1 MEITKRDNKAIITLS
16 HKEWITVG
24 ESGGWI
30 KKASYPD
37 ISEQARLTSEWLI
50 KLKEKI
56 EIAQN
61 DPDMKELL
69 KELPSSEMVDEL
81 ARECNSYADF
91 FKTDEYLN
99 PEEYD
104 ELLDENDDY
113 IDDEDMLHAIISW
126 MEDIDDQIQEL
137 GLDSLDSYIEN
148 RGEDTEQEL
157 ESEPHFSGIR
167 YLFEDLEDLEDSE
180 NLEDSEE
187 D

>member
-1 MEITKRDNKAIITLS
+1 MKITECNNKSIITLS
-16 HKEWITVG
+16 HKEWTIIG
-24 ESGGWI
+24 KSGGWI
-30 KKASYPD
+30 KKTSYPD

-69 KELPSSEMVDEL
+69 KELPSSETVDKL
-81 ARECNSYADF
+81 ARECSNYADF

-99 PEEYD
+99 PEKYD
-104 ELLDENDDY
+104 ELLDENDNY
-113 IDDEDMLHAIISW
+113 IDEEDMLHAIISW
-126 MEDIDDQIQEL
+126 MEDIDDKIQEL

-148 RGEDTEQEL
+148 RGEDIDQEL
-157 ESEPHFSGIR
+157 ESEPNFSGIR
-167 YLFEDLEDLEDSE
+167 YLFKDLEDLEDSK
-180 NLEDSEE
+180 NLKDSEE